1 MRTDVGSK
9 VRKLHC
15 SALRSF
21 PQLTCAAT
29 DDLIDRAQFLAWLR
43 KEGWPSFSSAKVMMS
58 RLWRANATNILPL
71 YLT

>member
-1 MRTDVGSK
+1 VRTDVGSK

-21 PQLTCAAT
+21 PRLNCAAT
-29 DDLIDRAQFLAWLR
+29 DDLIDRAQFLAWSG
-43 KEGWPSFSSAKVMMS
+43 KEGRSRFSSAKVGNDV
-58 RLWRANATNILPL
+58 WRANATNILPL